1 MDSYIPVVYCLNKI
15 DSISIEELDLL
26 YRIPNAVPISSE
38 HGWNID
44 ELMEAMWEKLSL
56 KRVYT
61 KPKGRAP
68 DYSAPVVLRA
78 TRCTV
83 EDFVSNHAQRK
94 EEKKAPFWDQIP
106 PPLPPFPFD

>member
-1 MDSYIPVVYCLNKI
+1 M
-15 DSISIEELDLL
+15 L

-44 ELMEAMWEKLSL
+44 ELMEAMWEKLNL

-61 KPKGRAP
+61 KPKGRQP

-78 TRCTV
+78 NRCTV
-83 EDFVSNHAQRK
+83 EDFVSGPQTNRHRQEK
-94 EEKKAPFWDQIP
+94 ERENILEGKGAKPRH
-106 PPLPPFPFD
+106 PLP